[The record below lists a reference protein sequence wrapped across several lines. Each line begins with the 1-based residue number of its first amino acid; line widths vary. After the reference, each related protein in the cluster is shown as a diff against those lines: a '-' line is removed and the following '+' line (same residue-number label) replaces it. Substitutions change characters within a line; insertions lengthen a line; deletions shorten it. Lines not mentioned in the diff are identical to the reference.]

1 MRTTELVTDA
11 ITLAARLG
19 WRTRLVLAVLLIGPL
34 PLTGDL
40 ELFALNAAGLVL
52 GALVLRQLIRPT
64 QKNTTTTT
72 QRRTP

>member
-1 MRTTELVTDA
+1 MHITEA
-11 ITLAARLG
+11 ITMAARMG
-19 WRTRLVLAVLLIGPL
+19 WRTRLVAAVLLIGPL

-64 QKNTTTTT
+64 TRPTTTT
-72 QRRTP
+72 RRTR

>member
-1 MRTTELVTDA
+1 MRITELVTDT
-11 ITLAARLG
+11 ITLATRLG
-19 WRTRLVLAVLLIGPL
+19 WRTRLAFAVLLIGPL

-64 QKNTTTTT
+64 ERNVTSTKRST
-72 QRRTP
+72 R

>member
-1 MRTTELVTDA
+1 MRITALVTDA
-11 ITLAARLG
+11 ITLVIRLG

-64 QKNTTTTT
+64 QPNATSTKRST
-72 QRRTP
+72 R

>member
-1 MRTTELVTDA
+1 MRITELVTDA
-11 ITLAARLG
+11 ITLATRLG

-64 QKNTTTTT
+64 QPNATSTKRST
-72 QRRTP
+72 R

>member
-1 MRTTELVTDA
+1 MRITELITDA

-52 GALVLRQLIRPT
+52 GALVLRQLVRPSER
-64 QKNTTTTT
+64 NATTTP
-72 QRRTP
+72 RRTP

>member
-1 MRTTELVTDA
+1 MHITEA
-11 ITLAARLG
+11 ITTAARMG
-19 WRTRLVLAVLLIGPL
+19 WHTRLVAAVLLIGPL

-64 QKNTTTTT
+64 QKNATTTT